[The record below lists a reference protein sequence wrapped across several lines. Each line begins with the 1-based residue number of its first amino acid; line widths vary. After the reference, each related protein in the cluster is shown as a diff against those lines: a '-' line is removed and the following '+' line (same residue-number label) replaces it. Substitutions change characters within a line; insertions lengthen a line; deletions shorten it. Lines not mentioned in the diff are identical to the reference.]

1 MSRSIE
7 RLETEI
13 PGLGADKRMLQ
24 EQFDDLQGRMS
35 ESAAWEF
42 KAILSQRSFRDCE
55 MPLVL

>member
-24 EQFDDLQGRMS
+24 EQFDDLQRRMS
-35 ESAAWEF
+35 ESAAWDF
-42 KAILSQRSFRDCE
+42 NAILLQRTLRDCE